1 MKLLLD
7 FLPIVLFF
15 ATFKYAEANK
25 AWAADFATRHFGAL
39 VSGGVVGV
47 GEAPV
52 LLATLVVIAATLAQ
66 VALLKLQRRKID
78 TMLWVSLALVVV
90 LGGLTVWFHNETFI
104 KWKPSLLYWAMG
116 LALLLAPLLAGRNL
130 LRVLLGAQMEL
141 PDAIWSRLN
150 LAWIVFF
157 ALMGALNLWVAYS
170 FPTDIWVNFKLF
182 GVLGLMLAFM
192 VAQGFYLHK
201 HMPQLPPAEADSDA
215 QITDRKR
222 S

>member
-1 MKLLLD
+1 M
-7 FLPIVLFF
+7 
-15 ATFKYAEANK
+15 A
-25 AWAADFATRHFGAL
+25 
-39 VSGGVVGV
+39 
-47 GEAPV
+47 
-52 LLATLVVIAATLAQ
+52 
-66 VALLKLQRRKID
+66 
-78 TMLWVSLALVVV
+78 
-90 LGGLTVWFHNETFI
+90 
-104 KWKPSLLYWAMG
+104 

-130 LRVLLGAQMEL
+130 LRVLLGPQIEL

-150 LAWIVFF
+150 IAWVAFF
-157 ALMGALNLWVAYS
+157 TLMGALNLWVAYS